1 MDSELNKNDG
11 VWVYDILKVVHETA
25 HKIELLFKGHQD
37 GKLITVLPC
46 QPCLVEH
53 QGLAKSKV
61 DTTYCR
67 PTQYYLPGEGWVC
80 SIGPHWIIKQL
91 AATIQVHIYGIP
103 AEKYW
108 KTKFQLLVMLWHSID
123 WQDLGQATIN
133 WVWLCSNGQ
142 LKMHI
147 GFLWAWQEHV

>member
-1 MDSELNKNDG
+1 MDSELYKLTNDG
-11 VWVYDILKVVHETA
+11 VWVYDILKVVHEIA

-46 QPCLVEH
+46 HAWLNIKANL
-53 QGLAKSKV
+53 LAKSKV

-91 AATIQVHIYGIP
+91 LAATIQVHISGIP

-133 WVWLCSNGQ
+133 WV
-142 LKMHI
+142 
-147 GFLWAWQEHV
+147 